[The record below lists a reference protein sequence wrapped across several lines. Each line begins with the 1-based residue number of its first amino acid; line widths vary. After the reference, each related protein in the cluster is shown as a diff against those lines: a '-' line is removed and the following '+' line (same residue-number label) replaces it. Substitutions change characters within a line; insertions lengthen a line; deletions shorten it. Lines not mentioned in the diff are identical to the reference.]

1 MLSGCASESLART
14 CRIQSLGELSLKAC
28 SKALATGR
36 TRAELTTVAAR
47 RLGRVVAPSAVRPS
61 GSSVAEGAAA
71 TSRWRQSNAD
81 ACQRVPIDTELSI
94 RANIARFERAVR
106 RSASRADSNLLLAK
120 RREKPTN
127 ELECRRLFLAA
138 YPHSSRSPPP
148 FCSFLASPRLLI
160 FSSSLALS
168 LAHILHFKF
177 KLSLVRLNS
186 PNTIKMTKATRANR
200 NKRLNLVALFVD

>member
-1 MLSGCASESLART
+1 MPPDDSA
-14 CRIQSLGELSLKAC
+14 ELSRRAQSVRLEAVWRRVRRRRR
-28 SKALATGR
+28 AGARATPTPVSAFPLTHSCR
-36 TRAELTTVAAR
+36 FAQTSLDLSEL
-47 RLGRVVAPSAVRPS
+47 SAVRR
-61 GSSVAEGAAA
+61 AE
-71 TSRWRQSNAD
+71 R
-81 ACQRVPIDTELSI
+81 I
-94 RANIARFERAVR
+94 
-106 RSASRADSNLLLAK
+106 AK

-148 FCSFLASPRLLI
+148 
-160 FSSSLALS
+160 SSSPSAACSRRLVSSSAHLRS